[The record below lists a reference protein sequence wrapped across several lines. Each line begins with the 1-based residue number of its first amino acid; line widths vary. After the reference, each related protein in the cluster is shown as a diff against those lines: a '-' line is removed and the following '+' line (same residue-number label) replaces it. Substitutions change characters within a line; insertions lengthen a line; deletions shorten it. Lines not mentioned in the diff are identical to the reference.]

1 MTPPL
6 LPSLEA
12 DAWRLVAGVASV
24 LVVASSIGALLART
38 LARAPADSQARPL
51 IDNLNQRIKAWWIIA
66 GSVGLALLGGS
77 GGVALLFA
85 LASLQALREFLPV
98 AADRPTRLRQWG
110 VVAAFVPLQ
119 YFLAWRGEAAF
130 TLLIPLAV
138 ALGTPLLGVLSG
150 DAPRFLR
157 RHGNLAGGLLI
168 CVFAIS
174 HLPALLTLRLPGYDK
189 SAAYLL
195 VFLLIVVQ
203 ASDVLQYLW
212 GKLAGRHPIAPR
224 VSPAKTVDGTIGG
237 LLSASALGA
246 GLSAITPFSPAQ
258 ALAIALL
265 LTALGFAGGLALS
278 AVKRHRGIKDWGRL
292 LPGHGGVLDRLDSL
306 YLSAPAFYYLLR
318 HAWGSG

>member
-138 ALGTPLLGVLSG
+138 ALGMPLLGVLSG
-150 DAPRFLR
+150 DVPRFLR
-157 RHGNLAGGLLI
+157 RHASLAGGLLI

-174 HLPALLTLRLPGYDK
+174 HLPALLTLHLTGYDK
-189 SAAYLL
+189 STAYLL

-224 VSPAKTVDGTIGG
+224 VSPAKTVEGTVGG

-306 YLSAPAFYYLLR
+306 YLSAPAFSYLLR
-318 HAWGSG
+318 RAWGSG

>member
-1 MTPPL
+1 MTPTL

-12 DAWRLVAGVASV
+12 DAWRLVAGIV
-24 LVVASSIGALLART
+24 LVLVIASLIGALLART
-38 LARAPADSQARPL
+38 SARSSENSQKRSL
-51 IDNLNQRIKAWWIIA
+51 IDNLNRRIKAWWAIA
-66 GSVGLALLGGS
+66 GSVGLALLAGP

-85 LASLQALREFLPV
+85 LASLLALREFLP
-98 AADRPTRLRQWG
+98 AAERPTRLRQWG
-110 VVAAFVPLQ
+110 VAAAIVPLQ

-130 TLLIPLAV
+130 TLLIPIAV
-138 ALGTPLLGVLSG
+138 ALGMPISGWLSG
-150 DAPRFLR
+150 DVADFFR
-157 RHGNLAGGLLI
+157 RHGSLAGGLLI
-168 CVFAIS
+168 CVFGIS

-189 SAAYLL
+189 STAYLL

-212 GKLAGRHPIAPR
+212 GKLAGRHLIAPR
-224 VSPAKTVDGTIGG
+224 VSPAKTIEGTVGG

-246 GLSAITPFSPAQ
+246 GLSAITPFAPAQ
-258 ALAIALL
+258 ALTIALL

-278 AVKRHRGIKDWGRL
+278 AVKRRRGIKDWGNL

-318 HAWGSG
+318 YAWGSA